1 MGIKP
6 TAGVNFRAP
15 AWFGRDAGIIGTP
28 GGFPMSLRHRLGLLL
43 AAALLAATAR
53 AAEPGAPVEHPQ
65 DFIDV
70 YAREVDRRLALPAA
84 EQQAYGDR
92 LVAAFSVAGVA
103 LAQPQ
108 WVLLVDRSE
117 HVQAAMLWWVA
128 PGGYVGLV
136 GASPVS
142 TGQPGRF
149 EHFETPTGVFAHSL
163 ANPDYRAEGTRNAN
177 GIRGYGVKGLRVF
190 DFGWVP
196 APRGWGTPGTQPMR
210 LQVHATDPDR
220 LEPRLGQRESKGCI
234 RIPATLNT
242 LLDRHGVLDADYEA
256 AAAAGRAPGVL
267 RPDRTPTA
275 WPGRWLVVVDSGRH
289 ARPPWAPL
297 PGQAPPP
304 DDVLTC

>member
-6 TAGVNFRAP
+6 TAGVNFRAA
-15 AWFGRDAGIIGTP
+15 AWFARDAGIMSAT
-28 GGFPMSLRHRLGLLL
+28 GGFPMSWRRHLRWPIVAAAL
-43 AAALLAATAR
+43 AAAAHAAD
-53 AAEPGAPVEHPQ
+53 PVAPIEHPQ

-92 LVAAFSVAGVA
+92 LVAAFATAGVE

-117 HVQAAMLWWVA
+117 HVQAAMLWWAA

-142 TGQPGRF
+142 TGRPGSF

-163 ANPDYRAEGTRNAN
+163 ANPDYRAEGTRNER
-177 GIRGYGVKGLRVF
+177 GIRGYGVKGMRVF
-190 DFGWVP
+190 DFGWV
-196 APRGWGTPGTQPMR
+196 AARRGWGTPGEQPMR
-210 LQVHATDPDR
+210 LQMHATDPDL
-220 LEPRLGQRESKGCI
+220 LEPKLGRRESKGCV

-242 LLDRHGVLDADYEA
+242 LLDRHGLLDADYEA
-256 AAAAGRAPGVL
+256 AAAAGRPHWVL

-275 WPGRWLVVVDSGRH
+275 WPGRWLVIVDSQRR
-289 ARPPWAPL
+289 ARPPWSPP
-297 PGQAPPP
+297 PGEAPPP